1 MTIKD
6 TVVNLSVFI
15 FCIAKDQFIYTI
27 PHTYLTVIISFNELA
42 SKSITMFLIILGL
55 LLIIIISAAAKNNFA
70 IAKFVG
76 IGRIVGLLFILI
88 GISTACIKQIDA
100 GEVGVKVLF
109 GSVQNEV
116 LQSGL
121 HFVNPLLDIKR
132 LDVKTQNYTMSGVHD
147 EGDKAGDD
155 AIRVLTS
162 DGLEVTIDLTV
173 LYRVVA
179 ADAPRLLRETGE
191 DFRDKIVR
199 PITRTKIRDN
209 AVYYQAVDL
218 FGNKRDEFQQRIYKT
233 IEDDFKKRGLMLE
246 QLLVRNITLPNSVK
260 ASIESKI
267 NAEQDAKKME
277 FVLLKEK
284 QEAERK
290 RVEAQGIAD
299 YQRIINTGLTDQQ
312 LQYEQIK
319 AMKEIALSQNAKIIV
334 MGKGNTPLIIDGKQ

>member
-1 MTIKD
+1 MCKI
-6 TVVNLSVFI
+6 NL
-15 FCIAKDQFIYTI
+15 
-27 PHTYLTVIISFNELA
+27 ISLDSFLELA
-42 SKSITMFLIILGL
+42 ILNQLTMFLIILGIIVLVITAVL
-55 LLIIIISAAAKNNFA
+55 LKSNSTLARFKPL
-70 IAKFVG
+70 
-76 IGRIVGLLFILI
+76 GRIIGLIFISL
-88 GISTACIKQIDA
+88 GIVTACVKQINA

-109 GSVQNEV
+109 GSIQGDV
-116 LQSGL
+116 LGSGL
-121 HFVNPLLDIKR
+121 HFINPLLDVKR
-132 LDVKTQNYTMSGVHD
+132 IDTKTQNYTMSGVND
-147 EGDKAGDD
+147 EGNKSGDD

-173 LYRVVA
+173 LYRVVGS
-179 ADAPRLLRETGE
+179 DAPKLLRETG
-191 DFRDKIVR
+191 DDYRDKIVR

-218 FGNKRDEFQQRIYKT
+218 FGNKRDEFQQRIYRS
-233 IEDDFKKRGLMLE
+233 IEETFKSRGLMLE

-290 RVEAQGIAD
+290 RVEAQGISD

-319 AMKEIALSQNAKIIV
+319 AMKELALSQNAKVIV

>member
-1 MTIKD
+1 MT
-6 TVVNLSVFI
+6 
-15 FCIAKDQFIYTI
+15 
-27 PHTYLTVIISFNELA
+27 
-42 SKSITMFLIILGL
+42 LIILGIL
-55 LLIIIISAAAKNNFA
+55 IIVIYAVMARTNPQMQQYKNAPRIVGGLLIIG
-70 IAKFVG
+70 G
-76 IGRIVGLLFILI
+76 ILTSCV
-88 GISTACIKQIDA
+88 KQIDA
-100 GEVGVKVLF
+100 GEIGVKVLF
-109 GSVQNEV
+109 GNVQPEV
-116 LQSGL
+116 LGSGL
-121 HFVNPLLDIKR
+121 HFVNPLLDIKK
-132 LDVKTQNYTMSGVHD
+132 LDVKTQNYTMSGIHD
-147 EGDKAGDD
+147 EGNKEGDD

-179 ADAPRLLRETGE
+179 SDAPRLLRETGE
-191 DFRDKIVR
+191 DFREKIVR

-218 FGNKRDEFQQRIYKT
+218 FGSKRDEFQTRIYKS

-277 FVLLKEK
+277 FVLQKEK

-319 AMKEIALSQNAKIIV
+319 AMKEIALSQNSKIVV

>member
-1 MTIKD
+1 
-6 TVVNLSVFI
+6 
-15 FCIAKDQFIYTI
+15 
-27 PHTYLTVIISFNELA
+27 
-42 SKSITMFLIILGL
+42 MFLIILGVII
-55 LLIIIISAAAKNNFA
+55 LIASFAFLNNDERFSRF
-70 IAKFVG
+70 KTGGKWVG
-76 IGRIVGLLFILI
+76 ILFVVLGVIT
-88 GISTACIKQIDA
+88 SCFVQINA
-100 GEVGVKVLF
+100 GNIGVKSLF
-109 GSVQNEV
+109 GNIKNEI
-116 LQSGL
+116 LGSGL
-121 HFVNPLLDIKR
+121 HFVNPMYNIQE
-132 LDVKTQNYTMSGVHD
+132 LDVKTQNYTMSGVND
-147 EGDKAGDD
+147 EGEKQGDD
-155 AIRVLTS
+155 AIKVLTS

-173 LYRVVA
+173 LYRIVS
-179 ADAPRLLRETGE
+179 ADAPKLLRETGN
-191 DFRDKIVR
+191 DYRDKIVR

-218 FGNKRDEFQQRIYKT
+218 FGSKRDEFQQRIYKT
-233 IEDDFKKRGLMLE
+233 IEADFKNRGLMLE

-319 AMKEIALSQNAKIIV
+319 AMKELALSANAKVIV
-334 MGKGNTPLIIDGKQ
+334 MGKGGAPIILDAK